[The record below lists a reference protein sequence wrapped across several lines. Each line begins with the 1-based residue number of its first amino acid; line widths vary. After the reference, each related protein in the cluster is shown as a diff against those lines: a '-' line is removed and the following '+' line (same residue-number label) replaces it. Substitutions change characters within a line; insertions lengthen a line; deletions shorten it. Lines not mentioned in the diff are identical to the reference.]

1 MDTLA
6 PRRSRVAL
14 LLAFTLSCVG
24 LLIFLWIAFG
34 GALPLAP
41 AGYDLTA
48 EFPQATELGVQDD
61 VEIAGVT
68 VGKVIAVA
76 PDPRTGLT
84 RAVLQIDHR
93 FAPRPADTRAIL
105 RAKSLLGETYVALS
119 PGDPRGPM
127 LHDGGRLPAGQI
139 APTVSFAQILNT
151 FGPRT
156 RAAFATWMQ
165 DGGRALSGRGE
176 DFNAAVAELAPF
188 GTHVGAVLAVLAR
201 DAGATRTLLG
211 QGTVVL
217 DALSHSP
224 RSLAALIRNAQ
235 AVFAATARRAG
246 ALRAA
251 VDAFPTFLT
260 TAGTAV
266 ARLQRFSV
274 QSRPLLATLTAAAP
288 AFASALGRLHTIAPG
303 LAGVLTG
310 LGPVSARGRAGI
322 PALQGVLRA
331 AVPLL
336 GRATPYLGT
345 LIPIVDE
352 VNAYRRE
359 LAAFIANGAAS
370 TEATSPSLTSS
381 RLVHYLR
388 ISAPVNPE
396 ALTAFPTRPSSD
408 RTNPYMAPGGETALS
423 SGLASFAGYLCTGA
437 PLPSIGAGVPASL
450 AHVLLSVYYTDNPG
464 GPACR
469 AQAPLALSMTFP
481 HLHPLP

>member
-14 LLAFTLSCVG
+14 MLAFTLSCVG

-68 VGKVIAVA
+68 VGKVIAVS
-76 PDPRTGLT
+76 PDRRTGLT
-84 RAVLQIDHR
+84 RAVLQIDHQY
-93 FAPRPADTRAIL
+93 APRPADTRAIL

-119 PGDPRGPM
+119 PGDPHGPM
-127 LHDGGRLPAGQI
+127 LPDGGAIPAAQV

-156 RAAFATWMQ
+156 RAAFETWMQ
-165 DGGRALSGRGE
+165 DGGLALTGRGE
-176 DFNAAVAELAPF
+176 DFNAAIAQLTPF
-188 GTHVGAVLAVLAR
+188 GSHVGAVLAVLAR
-201 DAGATRTLLG
+201 DGTATRTLLA

-224 RSLAALIRNAQ
+224 ARLAGLITNADT
-235 AVFAATARRAG
+235 VFASTARRAA
-246 ALRAA
+246 ALGAA
-251 VDAFPTFLT
+251 VTAFPAFLR
-260 TAGTAV
+260 TAAVAV

-274 QSRPLLATLTAAAP
+274 ETGPLVGTLTTAAP
-288 AFASALGRLHTIAPG
+288 AFASALARLQAIAPG
-303 LAGVLTG
+303 LDSALGE
-310 LGPVSARGRAGI
+310 LGPVSARSRAGV
-322 PALQGVLRA
+322 PALQGVLRG

-336 GRATPYLGT
+336 ARATPYLGT
-345 LIPIVDE
+345 VVPIVDE
-352 VNAYRRE
+352 INAYRRE
-359 LAAFIANGAAS
+359 LAAAIANGAAS

-396 ALTAFPTRPSSD
+396 ALTAFPARPSSN
-408 RTNPYMAPGGETALS
+408 RTNPYMAPGGETALLT
-423 SGLASFAGYLCTGA
+423 GLASFAGYLCTST

-450 AHVLLSVYYTDNPG
+450 AKVLLSVYYTDNPS